1 MSPRPFSQWP
11 HLAAASHVSHPHG
24 YVSALAEPQTKH
36 MTIWYAEPALF
47 PLQWGPILIYTSNTT
62 NGKLEEEDQRT
73 HEASTGICR
82 RNRAVDET

>member
-1 MSPRPFSQWP
+1 
-11 HLAAASHVSHPHG
+11 
-24 YVSALAEPQTKH
+24 

-47 PLQWGPILIYTSNTT
+47 PLQWDRILIYTT

-82 RNRAVDET
+82 KNQAVDETRTNHNTSNLCSTAKKGSNITKGANSDRSASGGK

>member
-1 MSPRPFSQWP
+1 
-11 HLAAASHVSHPHG
+11 
-24 YVSALAEPQTKH
+24 

-47 PLQWGPILIYTSNTT
+47 PLQWDPILIYTT

-82 RNRAVDET
+82 KNQTVDEAHTNHKTSNLCSTAKGANSDRSASGGK

>member
-1 MSPRPFSQWP
+1 
-11 HLAAASHVSHPHG
+11 
-24 YVSALAEPQTKH
+24 

-82 RNRAVDET
+82 RNRAVDETRTNQHLQSMFHSQKGE